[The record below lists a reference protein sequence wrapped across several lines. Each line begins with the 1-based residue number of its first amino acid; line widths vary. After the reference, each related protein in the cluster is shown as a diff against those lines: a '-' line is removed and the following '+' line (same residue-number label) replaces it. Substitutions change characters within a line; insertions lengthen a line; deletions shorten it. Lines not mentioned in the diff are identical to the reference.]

1 MYTMDEN
8 CTVYKTL
15 DYISKKWSLLILLEI
30 YKGVNSR
37 KRYSE
42 IKNKIPEITPKILSS
57 RLKELEKEG
66 FITKHID
73 AANFPVKS
81 EYALTKI
88 GLDFIGI
95 IKDIK
100 NWSLRWKIHNKVCE
114 QLDCK
119 NCDL

>member
-1 MYTMDEN
+1 MDES

-15 DYISKKWSLLILLEI
+15 DYISKKWTLLILLEI
-30 YKGVNSR
+30 YKGNHSK

-42 IKNKIPEITPKILSS
+42 IRNKMPEITPKVLSE
-57 RLKELEKEG
+57 RLKELEREG
-66 FITKHID
+66 LVTKHID
-73 AANFPVKS
+73 ASCFPVKT

-88 GLDFIGI
+88 GLDFIKI

-100 NWSLRWKIHNKVCE
+100 NWALESKINNKVCE

-119 NCDL
+119 NCEL